1 MLRVRHGGEVVA
13 EVPAASLSEGAPRYQ
28 RRRRRPDDLD
38 AVWADQPRLPDR
50 VDAPAVLLTLLSDP
64 AIGDP
69 SPVFQQYDHQLFL
82 DTVVEPGHDGSLLR
96 IKGTEKGIAVSTDGD
111 GPRCA
116 LDPRRGAARIVW
128 EAALNVAVTGARPY
142 ALVDNLNLG
151 NPERPEVMWQLVE
164 TVEGLSDACEAVG
177 IPVVGG
183 NVSFYNET
191 DGVDIPPTPVVGM
204 LGLADPRP
212 ARPPR
217 LDRAEEGMAVWMVG
231 PEDDADFAASAFAR
245 LVLGHRRGRPA
256 APDPALGSAVVARAV
271 ELAGWCPV
279 LHDVSTGGLAVALA
293 EIAIRSGVGVTVEV
307 PGWRHLFSEGPH
319 RVVAVA
325 PDHAELADSVP
336 ARRIGSVGGDSIDF
350 GAEGSVSLEEVGVA
364 WETALRRHLA

>member
-1 MLRVRHGGEVVA
+1 
-13 EVPAASLSEGAPRYQ
+13 
-28 RRRRRPDDLD
+28 
-38 AVWADQPRLPDR
+38 
-50 VDAPAVLLTLLSDP
+50 
-64 AIGDP
+64 
-69 SPVFQQYDHQLFL
+69 
-82 DTVVEPGHDGSLLR
+82 
-96 IKGTEKGIAVSTDGD
+96 
-111 GPRCA
+111 
-116 LDPRRGAARIVW
+116 
-128 EAALNVAVTGARPY
+128 
-142 ALVDNLNLG
+142 
-151 NPERPEVMWQLVE
+151 MWQLVE
-164 TVEGLSDACEAVG
+164 TVEGLSAACEAMG

-231 PEDDADFAASAFAR
+231 PEDAADFAASAFAR
-245 LVLGHRRGRPA
+245 LVLGHCRGRPG
-256 APDPALGSAVVARAV
+256 APDPALGRAVVARTV

-279 LHDVSTGGLAVALA
+279 LHDISTGGPAVALA
-293 EIAIRSGVGVTVEV
+293 EIAIRSGVGVTVDV

-325 PDHAELADSVP
+325 PEHAELADSVP
-336 ARRIGSVGGDSIDF
+336 ARRIGTVGGESIDF
-350 GAEGSVSLEEVGVA
+350 GAEGTVSLEEAGAA